1 MIVLNDQ
8 VPFADKGEGSA
19 SPRTP
24 GTPGVGRGV
33 NKRNE
38 RGETPLHVASIRGD
52 TDRIA
57 QLISQG
63 ADVNATD
70 YAGKINIFL
79 FIIIGCEYKGQIRDK
94 SLKME
99 P

>member
-1 MIVLNDQ
+1 MCSLLSLL
-8 VPFADKGEGSA
+8 ADKAELNRSS

-24 GTPGVGRGV
+24 STPSFGRGV

-38 RGETPLHVASIRGD
+38 RGETPLHVAAIKGD
-52 TDRIA
+52 NERIS

-70 YAGKINIFL
+70 YAGQWEFVLFL
-79 FIIIGCEYKGQIRDK
+79 GEFLHLFEHLC
-94 SLKME
+94 S
-99 P
+99 